1 MTEMPVR
8 MRGRLQDS
16 WINWQ
21 EERDRRNEQRQQHA
35 DIRRS
40 RMTCSARLPSYT
52 QAQDWTNNECISPSG
67 RFQVIEERR
76 PRTPLISRDGI
87 RWDAAVAALVVIGLV
102 LVAFLLAD
110 LAGIGTESRI
120 LNKLDAKI
128 TVVEERNQELREQLA
143 LSGGSVA
150 VCTEAV
156 KMDLISSTGA
166 RTIRI
171 TMPEE
176 TRMTLTS
183 ALQAAENADLEGRMK
198 AYLGD

>member
-1 MTEMPVR
+1 MTDMAR
-8 MRGRLQDS
+8 MRNRLQDR

-21 EERDRRNEQRQQHA
+21 EERERNDERRQQQT

-52 QAQDWTNNECISPSG
+52 QAQDWTGSAGVSPSG

-76 PRTPLISRDGI
+76 PKVPLISRDGI
-87 RWDAAVAALVVIGLV
+87 RWDAALAFLVALGVVLA
-102 LVAFLLAD
+102 AFLLAD
-110 LAGIGTESRI
+110 LAGIGTGSRI
-120 LNKLDAKI
+120 LSKLDTKI
-128 TVVEERNQELREQLA
+128 AAVEDRNLELREELA

-156 KMDLISSTGA
+156 KMDLISSNGA

-171 TMPEE
+171 TAPEE

-198 AYLGD
+198 ADLGD